1 MRILI
6 AEDDAVSRRVLEGF
20 LSKWGYDVLVSQDGE
35 EAWQILQEEDAPQM
49 AILDWMMPQTD
60 GLEVCRRLRRRGPE
74 PYVYV
79 LLLTA
84 KGQKQDVVEGIEA
97 GADDYLTKPFDPG
110 ELQARL
116 RAGRRILALQGALI
130 SARDALRFQAT
141 HDPLTGLWNRLAS
154 IEAMRREL
162 SRSQRQKESLS
173 VVMADLDHFKSVND
187 NYGHLSGDVVLRE
200 TAGRIAANVRAYD
213 TVGRYGG
220 EEFLLVLPESD
231 LDQALHQAE
240 RIREDFEKN
249 PFDLPEAQVPVTVSL
264 GVASLAVKGAV
275 EPDSLV
281 WAADQAL
288 YRAKQGGR
296 NRVEPAR

>member
-1 MRILI
+1 M
-6 AEDDAVSRRVLEGF
+6 
-20 LSKWGYDVLVSQDGE
+20 
-35 EAWQILQEEDAPQM
+35 
-49 AILDWMMPQTD
+49 
-60 GLEVCRRLRRRGPE
+60 
-74 PYVYV
+74 
-79 LLLTA
+79 
-84 KGQKQDVVEGIEA
+84 
-97 GADDYLTKPFDPG
+97 
-110 ELQARL
+110 
-116 RAGRRILALQGALI
+116 
-130 SARDALRFQAT
+130 
-141 HDPLTGLWNRLAS
+141 
-154 IEAMRREL
+154 
-162 SRSQRQKESLS
+162 
-173 VVMADLDHFKSVND
+173 
-187 NYGHLSGDVVLRE
+187 LRE

-296 NRVEPAR
+296 NRVEPASEAEILKCLSPAAGTAPTRHRRRNGGRAAA